1 MLALWG
7 AGLTAA
13 AAVCCGMA
21 WGEAGATAALG
32 FGLLATA
39 IQLAALRLM
48 RGQQAARFDAFLL
61 RWGAGMGL
69 RLVGVVVFMVVVS
82 LWRDV
87 VPPLPAAIGFLG
99 VLLPLLVLELRR
111 VER

>member
-7 AGLTAA
+7 AGLTALLA
-13 AAVCCGMA
+13 AGCGMVWDA
-21 WGEAGATAALG
+21 AGARAALG
-32 FGLLATA
+32 FGLLATT
-39 IQLAALRLM
+39 IQAVALRLM

-69 RLVGVVVFMVVVS
+69 RLVGVVVLMLVVS
-82 LWRDV
+82 LWRDLI
-87 VPPLPAAIGFLG
+87 PPLPAAIGFLG

-111 VER
+111 VQR

>member
-1 MLALWG
+1 VLLRWG
-7 AGLTAA
+7 LLLTAA
-13 AAVCCGMA
+13 VAGCCGLA
-21 WGEAGATAALG
+21 WGEAGARAALG

-39 IQLAALRLM
+39 IQLVALRLM

-69 RLVGVVVFMVVVS
+69 RLVGVVVFMLVVS
-82 LWRDV
+82 VWRDV

-111 VER
+111 VQ